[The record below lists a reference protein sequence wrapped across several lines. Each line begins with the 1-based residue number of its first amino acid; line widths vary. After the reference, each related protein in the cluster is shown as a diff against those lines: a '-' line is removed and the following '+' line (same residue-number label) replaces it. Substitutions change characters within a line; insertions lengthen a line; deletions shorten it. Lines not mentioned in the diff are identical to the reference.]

1 LDEWARRT
9 VREIQDFVLFLRATA
24 YATVSRPFYIRD
36 LVNQLDYIGIG
47 TLAVVVLTG
56 FFTGAAVALQT
67 GTTLDRFG
75 ARPVV
80 GRIVSASVVRE
91 VGPVFTTLMMAGRV
105 GSGIA
110 AELGSM
116 AVTEQINALRALGTD
131 PIRKLVVPRVLA
143 GLYMAPVLTVV
154 YDVAAM
160 VGGWLATVYGLRVAA
175 STYWTSV
182 TDVLYPEDV
191 WMGLLKPLVLGG
203 IVVTIACYVG
213 LRTRGGTQGVGR
225 GTTQVVVVTSAAIIA
240 ADFFLSRLF
249 ITLFY

>member
-1 LDEWARRT
+1 MLELQDYVQFLGRT
-9 VREIQDFVLFLRATA
+9 ATA
-24 YATVSRPFYIRD
+24 MVSRPFYIKD
-36 LVNQLDYIGIG
+36 FVAQLDYIGIG
-47 TLAVVVLTG
+47 TLAVVLLTG

-91 VGPVFTTLMMAGRV
+91 VGPVFTALMMAGRV

-116 AVTEQINALRALGTD
+116 AVTAQIDALRALGTD
-131 PIRKLVVPRVLA
+131 PMRKLVVPRVAA
-143 GLYMAPVLTVV
+143 GLYMAPVLTVFF
-154 YDVAAM
+154 DVAAM
-160 VGGWLATVYGLRVAA
+160 IGGWLAAVFGLKIAP
-175 STYWTSV
+175 TLYWTSV
-182 TDVLYPEDV
+182 TDVLYPQDV
-191 WMGLLKPLVLGG
+191 WLGLLKPLVLGG
-203 IVVTIACYVG
+203 IVVTVGCNTG
-213 LRTRGGTQGVGR
+213 LRIRGGTQGVGR
-225 GTTQVVVVTSAAIIA
+225 GATTVVVTCSAAIIS